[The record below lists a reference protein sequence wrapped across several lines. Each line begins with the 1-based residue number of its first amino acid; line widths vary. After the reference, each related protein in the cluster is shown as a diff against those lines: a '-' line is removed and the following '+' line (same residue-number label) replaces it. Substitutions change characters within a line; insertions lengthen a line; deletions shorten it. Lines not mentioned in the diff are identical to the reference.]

1 MKGKWAEEREL
12 SDTWEIHKIWGR
24 GEHTFH
30 ISKTK
35 LNISRVSFIK
45 LGAG

>member
-24 GEHTFH
+24 GGTYLSYFQDQ
-30 ISKTK
+30 IKY
-35 LNISRVSFIK
+35 RVSFIK